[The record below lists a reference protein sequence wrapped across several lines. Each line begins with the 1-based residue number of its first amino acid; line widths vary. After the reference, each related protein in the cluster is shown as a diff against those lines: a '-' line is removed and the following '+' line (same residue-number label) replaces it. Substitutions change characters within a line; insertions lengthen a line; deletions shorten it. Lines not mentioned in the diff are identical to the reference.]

1 MFLSCIPFLAF
12 FISFFES
19 KFLSG
24 ARFLVIFLL
33 PKQLW
38 HMWVCWQWIFWFC
51 LIVCLFLIYF
61 WSIFLLDMQFLVDLF
76 FCFFKYFKGIT
87 TFSSNFIDFW
97 LEVCYKY
104 FLPLC
109 VMFFWSFFPPS
120 HCFQDFLSFFF
131 FSSLFLA
138 FFSRCTHSSVLA
150 WRIPGIGERGGLPSV
165 GLHRIGHDWRDLAA
179 AAAACSC
186 KEDQL

>member
-1 MFLSCIPFLAF
+1 MPDFWSY
-12 FISFFES
+12 SFCLNNFDICEYVGS
-19 KFLSG
+19 EFSD
-24 ARFLVIFLL
+24 FV
-33 PKQLW
+33 
-38 HMWVCWQWIFWFC
+38 C

-87 TFSSNFIDFW
+87 AFSSNFFDFW

-150 WRIPGIGERGGLPSV
+150 WRIPGIGDRGGLPSV
-165 GLHRIGHDWRDLAA
+165 GLHRVGHDWSDAA
-179 AAAACSC
+179 AAAAAY
-186 KEDQL
+186 QLVLLHTAFLAGSFAVLHMAFRE